1 MSSQPIWGRKALFLE
16 VNELNVFYKDVQA
29 LFGVSFHIDQGEI
42 ISIVG
47 SNAAGKSTTI
57 NTISGIL
64 RPRSG
69 TIVYNG
75 RHMEKLSSDKMV
87 EAGIVQIPEGRQL
100 FPGMTV
106 LENLEMG
113 SFTKGAKKKRSQTL
127 SWVFDFFPRLQER
140 STQMA
145 GTLSGGEQQML
156 AIGRAFMA
164 LPQLLMFDEPSFGLA
179 PIVVQEIFK
188 TVKQVNHEGT
198 TVLVVE
204 QNVFHV
210 LNMSSRA
217 YVLEN
222 GRVVLEGTGKEL
234 LNNENVKKAYLGI

>member
-1 MSSQPIWGRKALFLE
+1 MFLQ
-16 VNELNVFYKDVQA
+16 VSELTVFYKDVQA
-29 LFGVSFHIDQGEI
+29 LFGVSFHINRGEI

-57 NTISGIL
+57 NTVSGIL
-64 RPRSG
+64 RAKNG
-69 TIVYNG
+69 TILFDG
-75 RHMEKLSSDKMV
+75 RNMERLSSDKIV
-87 EAGIVQIPEGRQL
+87 EAGIVQVPEGRQL

-113 SFTKGAKKKRSQTL
+113 SFTKVAKKKRSQTL
-127 SWVFDFFPRLQER
+127 SWVFDFFPRLKER

-164 LPQLLMFDEPSFGLA
+164 LPQLLMFDEPSLGLA

-188 TVKQVNHEGT
+188 NVKEINRNGT

-204 QNVFHV
+204 QNVYHV
-210 LNMSSRA
+210 LNMSNRA

>member
-1 MSSQPIWGRKALFLE
+1 LFLR
-16 VNELNVFYKDVQA
+16 VSELTVFYKDVQA

-42 ISIVG
+42 LSVVG

-64 RPRSG
+64 RSRSG
-69 TIVYNG
+69 TILFND
-75 RHMEKLSSDKMV
+75 RHMERLSSDKIV
-87 EAGIVQIPEGRQL
+87 EAGVVQVPEGRQL

-127 SWVFDFFPRLQER
+127 GWVFDFFPRLKER
-140 STQMA
+140 SSQMA

-164 LPQLLMFDEPSFGLA
+164 LPQLLMFDEPSLGLA

-188 TVKQVNHEGT
+188 AIKRINQDGM

-204 QNVFHV
+204 QNVYHA
-210 LNMSSRA
+210 LNMSNRA

-234 LNNENVKKAYLGI
+234 LKNESVKKAYLGI

>member
-1 MSSQPIWGRKALFLE
+1 MSLRPIWGRKALFLQ
-16 VNELNVFYKDVQA
+16 VDDLKVFYKDVQA
-29 LFGVSFHIDQGEI
+29 LFGVSFHINQGEI

-47 SNAAGKSTTI
+47 SNAAGKTTTI

-64 RPRSG
+64 RPRNG
-69 TIVYNG
+69 TVLFNG
-75 RHMEKLSSDKMV
+75 SSIEKLSSDKIV
-87 EAGIVQIPEGRQL
+87 EAGIVQVPEGRQL
-100 FPGMTV
+100 FPAMTV

-113 SFTKGAKKKRSQTL
+113 SFTKNAKKKRSQTL
-127 SWVFDFFPRLQER
+127 KWVFDFFPRLKER
-140 STQMA
+140 VGQMA

-156 AIGRAFMA
+156 AIGRAFMS
-164 LPQLLMFDEPSFGLA
+164 LPQLLMFDEPSLGLA

-188 TVKQVNHEGT
+188 TVKQINHEGT

-210 LNMSSRA
+210 LNMSNRA

-222 GRVVLEGTGKEL
+222 GRVVLEGSGQEL
-234 LNNENVKKAYLGI
+234 LKNDEVKKAYLGI